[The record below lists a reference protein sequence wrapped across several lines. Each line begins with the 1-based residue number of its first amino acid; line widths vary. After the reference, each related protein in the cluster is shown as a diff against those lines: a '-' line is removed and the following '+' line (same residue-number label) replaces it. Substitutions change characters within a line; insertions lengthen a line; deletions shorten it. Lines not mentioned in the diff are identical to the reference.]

1 MHQHTEY
8 HTFKDYIPIDRN
20 KTTMLILQFLEKIKY
35 QNIAR
40 MSQFRP
46 NMFACLGS
54 DILTTSSRKAP
65 TGIFFELKTS
75 IFKTSSSCLKNE
87 YTISDLIT
95 KHLAAA

>member
-46 NMFACLGS
+46 NMLACLGS

-65 TGIFFELKTS
+65 TGNMFYSYKGLCMGQTYPLTLEKLWRG
-75 IFKTSSSCLKNE
+75 
-87 YTISDLIT
+87 
-95 KHLAAA
+95 